1 MYKNCALVFALICM
15 FSRLLWAQEVKLDVL
30 LSSSKI
36 RIGEPLTLTITAS
49 YNVSHYK
56 LQWPTTQTNDVDP
69 FAVLNSTVLPVLK
82 NQQNYIQQCCLSVTA
97 YDSGIFSLPNWNI
110 KLLNDSTKQFSIP
123 QFTFLAQTVPT
134 DTSITKLK
142 PLKPLIEIPF
152 DWTWYTNYIIFG
164 GIALVLLILA
174 ILYILKRYKKSNI
187 SKIHVQVPPDV
198 KALEDLNAL
207 LINEVW
213 KTGDVKLFYSQITE
227 ILKIYIENR
236 YQCTVM
242 ELTSAELLDYIKTH
256 ITDTQILNALERI
269 LTHSDFAKFAKQF
282 HNEVLHRE
290 LLHLSKSFVE
300 QTRMYLN
307 TQP

>member
-1 MYKNCALVFALICM
+1 MYKNYSLFFALICM
-15 FSRLLWAQEVKLDVL
+15 YSGLLWAQEVKIDVL
-30 LSSSKI
+30 SSGSKI

-49 YNVSHYK
+49 YTTSQIK
-56 LQWPTTQTNDVDP
+56 LQWPTTQTNDADP
-69 FAVLNSTVLPVLK
+69 VTVLNSSLLPARMQ
-82 NQQNYIQQCCLSVTA
+82 QQNNIQQCCLSVTA
-97 YDSGIFSLPNWNI
+97 YDSGVFSLPNWQI
-110 KLLNDSTKQFSIP
+110 KLLNDSTKKFSIP

-152 DWTWYTNYIIFG
+152 DWTWYTKHVIIG
-164 GIALVLLILA
+164 GIAFVLIILA
-174 ILYILKRYKKSNI
+174 IWYILKRYKKSNT
-187 SKIHVQVPPDV
+187 SKLQVQVPPDV

-207 LINEVW
+207 LKHEVW
-213 KTGDVKLFYSQITE
+213 KTGDVKLFYSQLTE

-242 ELTSAELLDYIKTH
+242 ELTSAELLDYIRTH

-282 HNEVLHRE
+282 HNEALHRE
-290 LLHLSKSFVE
+290 LLNLSKSFVE

-307 TQP
+307 SQQ

>member
-1 MYKNCALVFALICM
+1 MYKNCALVFALISM
-15 FSRLLWAQEVKLDVL
+15 FAEHLWAQEVKLDVL

-49 YNVSHYK
+49 YNASQYK

-69 FAVLNSTVLPVLK
+69 VAVLHSSVFPVRK

-97 YDSGIFSLPNWNI
+97 YDSGIFSLPNWHI
-110 KLLNDSTKQFSIP
+110 KLLNDSTKRFSIP
-123 QFTFLAQTVPT
+123 QVTFLAQTVPT

-152 DWTWYTNYIIFG
+152 DWMWYTNYIIFG
-164 GIALVLLILA
+164 GIAVVLLILT
-174 ILYILKRYKKSNI
+174 IWYILKRYKKLNT
-187 SKIHVQVPPDV
+187 SKTHVQVPPDV

-207 LINEVW
+207 LIQEVW
-213 KTGDVKLFYSQITE
+213 KSGDVKLYYSQLTE
-227 ILKIYIENR
+227 ILKEYIENR
-236 YQCTVM
+236 YQCKVM
-242 ELTSAELLDYIKTH
+242 ELTSAELLEYIRAY
-256 ITDTQILNALERI
+256 ITDPQILNALERI

-282 HNEVLHRE
+282 HHEALHRE
-290 LLHLSKSFVE
+290 LWHLSKSFVE